1 MAHKI
6 LIVDDEPSI
15 VISLEFLMAQ
25 NGYDVFVA
33 RNGEQALDLIPD
45 VKPDLI
51 LLDVMLPNRSGFEI
65 LQMLRKDKKTRHIK
79 IIMLTAKGRD
89 QDITKGITL
98 GADAYISKPFSTRAL
113 VEKVKETLTQK
124 DAK

>member
-1 MAHKI
+1 MAQKI

-33 RNGEQALDLIPD
+33 RNGEQALDLIPEIN
-45 VKPDLI
+45 PDLI

-65 LQMLRKDKKTRHIK
+65 LQLLRKDKKTKHLK
-79 IIMLTAKGRD
+79 IILLTAKGRD

-98 GADAYISKPFSTRAL
+98 GADAYMPKPFSTRAL
-113 VEKVKETLTQK
+113 VEKVKETLAEK
-124 DAK
+124 NAK

>member
-113 VEKVKETLTQK
+113 VEKVKETLTPK